1 MWLLCGVADV
11 VWISC
16 GGLGGLYGLVILGLS
31 QWVLLVG
38 IRYGFCGLV
47 VTCGW
52 FVALM
57 ICWGLLVFDCGFGLA
72 CCGYTVWW
80 VCGVWMVFWWVW
92 V

>member
-1 MWLLCGVADV
+1 M
-11 VWISC
+11 
-16 GGLGGLYGLVILGLS
+16 
-31 QWVLLVG
+31 G

-80 VCGVWMVFWWVW
+80 VCGV
-92 V
+92 